1 MQLVLLHQKRQKKIS
16 IWLNRGGGGEELWVN
31 DDVLALNNAE
41 RPQERTG

>member
-16 IWLNRGGGGEELWVN
+16 IWLNRGCEELWGN